1 MEAVCAPFSFEA
13 ALGVLR
19 CHGELIAVPHL
30 RLHAVVAPCSCCVI
44 AVGFAVPV
52 GSLALRRQTG
62 TRHDAVPRQPK
73 RFAALAVLRAL
84 PAACVFT
91 MLQAGLPPDSARA
104 IELLLQCSRRILPR
118 WFAYPLP
125 QLCKLLP
132 PPPPPPPPAAA
143 VVARNTYHIAR
154 CASSPCSCC
163 VAAACSCCG

>member
-1 MEAVCAPFSFEA
+1 M
-13 ALGVLR
+13 LR
-19 CHGELIAVPHL
+19 CPGELIAVPHL

-44 AVGFAVPV
+44 AVGLAVPV
-52 GSLALRRQTG
+52 GSLALRRQSG
-62 TRHDAVPRQPK
+62 TWHDAVPCQPK

-84 PAACVFT
+84 PAACMFT
-91 MLQAGLPPDSARA
+91 MLQTGSPPDSARA

-132 PPPPPPPPAAA
+132 PPPPSPPAAA